1 LGLAV
6 LAIISVLA
14 HLAAG
19 ALRRQRLIQ
28 SSRFVEM
35 TAVRIYRRRFPVS
48 LSIVGG
54 PGSDAAL
61 AVVAAGLTTA

>member
-1 LGLAV
+1 M
-6 LAIISVLA
+6 
-14 HLAAG
+14 
-19 ALRRQRLIQ
+19 Q

>member
-1 LGLAV
+1 
-6 LAIISVLA
+6 
-14 HLAAG
+14 
-19 ALRRQRLIQ
+19 
-28 SSRFVEM
+28 M

-54 PGSDAAL
+54 AGSGTAL